1 MKHEKFPTSLLLN
14 QQMFLYRTLVYL
26 TKAFY
31 THSKSH
37 SVRIN
42 QVFSQHDFYNQ
53 LSANF
58 RKSIYKKSPF
68 HVHLY
73 RIIELRFLLYCS
85 LWDGW
90 M

>member
-1 MKHEKFPTSLLLN
+1 MKASKQPN
-14 QQMFLYRTLVYL
+14 
-26 TKAFY
+26 AFY

-58 RKSIYKKSPF
+58 RKSILGSSCVSGGCSKQATAYKKSPF